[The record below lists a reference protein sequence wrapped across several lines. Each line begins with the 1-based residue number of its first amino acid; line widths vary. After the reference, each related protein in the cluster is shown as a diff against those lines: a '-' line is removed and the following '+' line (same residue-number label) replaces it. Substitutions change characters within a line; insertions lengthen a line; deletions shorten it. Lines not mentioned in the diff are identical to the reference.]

1 MKIRLLAWAAPPL
14 VAALCTSIAS
24 AQTSF
29 QAVLTG
35 AGEFPAN
42 ASTATGFG
50 TVVLSADQSTITVN
64 ESWSGLSAP
73 ATASHIHGPAAPG
86 ANASVLFP
94 FTGVPSATS
103 GSIPQQSFS
112 ITPTQVGY
120 LFAGTLYMNVH
131 NVNFQGG
138 EIRGQLVP
146 VPEPSTFGLIAA
158 GIAGAFGLARFRKR

>member
-50 TVVLSADQSTITVN
+50 TVVLSADQTTITVN

-73 ATASHIHGPAAPG
+73 ASASHIHGPAGPG
-86 ANASVLFP
+86 ANANVLFP
-94 FTGVPSATS
+94 FSGVPSATS
-103 GSIPQQSFS
+103 GSIPQQTFN

-120 LFAGTLYMNVH
+120 LLNGTLYMNVH

-138 EIRGQLVP
+138 EIRGQLLP